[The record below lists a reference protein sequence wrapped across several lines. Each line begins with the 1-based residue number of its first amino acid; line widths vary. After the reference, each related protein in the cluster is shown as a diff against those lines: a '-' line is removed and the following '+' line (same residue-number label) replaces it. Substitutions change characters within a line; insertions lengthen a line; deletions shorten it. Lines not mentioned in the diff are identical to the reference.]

1 MSGFPDR
8 ENQLFAILETFIDHD
23 LDFVVIGGYA
33 VSAYRHRFS
42 VDADLV
48 IPAEQFDE
56 FAALLREEG
65 YERIEDVDLEAGRFV
80 AFQRSDDLP
89 VTVDLMVDA
98 VQSQETDAAWRYDEL
113 VGNAEPVEIEGSE
126 RSVTVRIPERELLI
140 AMKLHGGRL
149 TDARDVVAL
158 AEDVDFDRVA
168 EYVDR
173 GDTERLQAVLDRVR
187 DTIGSEDFR
196 DAYKGVFT
204 AEDLPEERIA
214 AVQEFLT
221 GQIDERGTS

>member
-1 MSGFPDR
+1 MSGFADR
-8 ENQLFAILETFIDHD
+8 ENQLFAILETFDEHD
-23 LDFVVIGGYA
+23 LEFVVIGGFA
-33 VSAYRHRFS
+33 VSAFQHRFS
-42 VDADLV
+42 VVADLV
-48 IPAEQFDE
+48 IPAEKFDE
-56 FAALLREEG
+56 FASLLREEG
-65 YERIEDVDLEAGRFV
+65 YELVEDVDLDAGRFV

-98 VQSQETDAAWRYDEL
+98 VQSRETDVAWCYDEL
-113 VGNAEPVEIEGSE
+113 VRKAKPVEIEGSE
-126 RSVTVRIPERELLI
+126 RSVTVRIPERELSI
-140 AMKLHGGRL
+140 AMKLHGGRS

-158 AEDVDFDRVA
+158 AEGVDFDRVG

-173 GDTERLQAVLDRVR
+173 GDMEQLQAVLQRVR

-196 DAYKGVFT
+196 DAYNGVFT

-221 GQIDERGTS
+221 RQIDERGTS

>member
-1 MSGFPDR
+1 MSGFADR
-8 ENQLFAILETFIDHD
+8 ENQLFAILETFDEHD
-23 LDFVVIGGYA
+23 LEFVVIGGFA
-33 VSAYRHRFS
+33 VSAFQHRFS

-48 IPAEQFDE
+48 ISAEQFDE
-56 FAALLREEG
+56 FANLLRADG
-65 YERIEDVDLEAGRFV
+65 YELVEDVDLDAGRFV

-98 VQSQETDAAWRYDEL
+98 VQSRETAAAWWYDEL
-113 VGNAEPVEIEGSE
+113 ARNAKPVEIEGSE

-140 AMKLHGGRL
+140 AMKLHGGRS

-158 AEDVDFDRVA
+158 AEGVDFDRVG

-173 GDTERLQAVLDRVR
+173 GDMEQLQAVLQRVR

-221 GQIDERGTS
+221 RQIDERGTS